1 MKDSAL
7 MLLGGVLLC
16 FLTILSVFTQVP
28 LLISALFCLGGTGLI
43 FAAMYELTVND
54 N

>member
-7 MLLGGVLLC
+7 MLLGGVLLS
-16 FLTILSVFTQVP
+16 FLTILSVFTGVP
-28 LLISALFCLGGTGLI
+28 IFISALLCVGGTGLI
-43 FAAMYELTVND
+43 FSAMYELTVND